1 MNACAFSAADLL
13 ADRTLTGSE
22 FCQALTG
29 RTDAY
34 LGDVFEAG
42 DPPDSTALVA
52 VGGYGRREL
61 CPGSD
66 IDVVLL
72 SGPGVDVSD
81 LAQGIWYP
89 LWDAGFKLGHQVGTV
104 GQILAVADGDL
115 DTATSLLG
123 ARHVAGDRGLATEL
137 ADGGRDQWMGSAEA
151 NLEALTARVAER
163 HARHGEVAFRLEPE
177 LKEGRGGLR
186 DVHSLAWA
194 EATEPVL
201 HASEAAG
208 LSHAFE
214 VLLAVRVELHRVT
227 GGRSDRLLLELQD
240 EVAER
245 LGHHDADRLMA
256 DVAAA
261 AAAITWVGD
270 GAYRQ
275 IRRAPRDRR
284 WGRST
289 GRSRPELVELGD
301 GMMLDDDR
309 LFLAEDVPVGDDPV
323 LPLRVAA
330 AAAARGAYLDRLM
343 LQRLAES
350 SPPIPDPWPDEA
362 RYLLVGLLL
371 AGPSLVQ
378 VVEDLDQVGLFVR
391 LIPEWE
397 PCRHRPQRNAY
408 HRFTVDRHLL
418 EATAEAGRLSH
429 VVDRPDLLVVGALLH
444 DIGKGYPGDHTEVG
458 IGLVRTIATRMG
470 YPDGDVDL
478 LVAMVEHHLLLPDV
492 ATRRDL
498 DDSGTILAVAQAVQ
512 SQSLL
517 GLLAA
522 LTEADSLATG
532 PSAWSRWKADL
543 VGDLVARVDYVLAGG
558 DVSELVVGVF
568 PSIEQRALLNAGED
582 LVWGEGPTLTVVTTD
597 MPGVFS
603 KVAGVLALNGLD
615 VLGAS
620 AHSEGGRALSV
631 FRVTG
636 VFGQDPDWDQV
647 ARQVEQALTDR
658 LAIVARLGERSRTY
672 RQPPTSARP
681 VSPRVTVDNEA
692 STVATVLEVSY
703 PDRIG
708 VLYQITSAFA
718 ELGLD
723 IVSARAQT
731 IGSDVVGAF
740 YLRDGSGAKIT
751 DPDRLAEIE
760 SSVLGWVKVDL

>member
-1 MNACAFSAADLL
+1 VNASTFSAADLL

-22 FCQALTG
+22 FCRALTE

-72 SGPGVDVSD
+72 TGPGVDVSD

-104 GQILAVADGDL
+104 EQILAVADGDL
-115 DTATSLLG
+115 DTATSLLA
-123 ARHVAGDRGLATEL
+123 ARHVAGDIGLATEL

-151 NLEALTARVAER
+151 NLEALTTRVAER
-163 HARHGEVAFRLEPE
+163 HGLHGEVAFRLEPE

-201 HASEAAG
+201 HSSEAAG

-270 GAYRQ
+270 GAYRR
-275 IRRAPRDRR
+275 IRRAPRGRR
-284 WGRST
+284 WSWST

-301 GMMLDDDR
+301 GIMLDDDR

-330 AAAARGAYLDRLM
+330 AAAARGAYMDRLM
-343 LQRLAES
+343 LQRLTAG

-362 RYLLVGLLL
+362 RYLLEGLLL

-429 VVDRPDLLVVGALLH
+429 AVDRPDLLVVGALLH

-470 YPDGDVDL
+470 YPGDDVDL

-498 DDSGTILAVAQAVQ
+498 DDSGTILAVAQSVQ

-532 PSAWSRWKADL
+532 PSAWSRWKANL

-615 VLGAS
+615 VLDAS

-647 ARQVEQALTDR
+647 ARQVERALTDR

-672 RQPPTSARP
+672 RQSPTSARP

-692 STVATVLEVSY
+692 STVATVLEVSC
-703 PDRIG
+703 PDSIG

-723 IVSARAQT
+723 IVSARVQT
-731 IGSDVVGAF
+731 IGSDVVDAF
-740 YLRDGSGAKIT
+740 YLRDGSGEKIT
-751 DPDRLAEIE
+751 DSDRLAEIE